1 MKFDNIIKLIQ
12 ELTKQLV
19 SVIDCNNKL
28 MIENLRL
35 MKEVDALNKKSNG
48 N

>member
-1 MKFDNIIKLIQ
+1 MKLEKIINLIE

-19 SVIDCNNKL
+19 SVIESNNKL

-35 MKEVDALNKKSNG
+35 MKEVQGKK
-48 N
+48 